1 MPMPPTSPSP
11 EKNEISVQQGIDV
24 VKQEIEKAQQQGIQP
39 ATFVKL
45 GDFALGAIK
54 DKSLYPIF
62 TKALV
67 DNKIA
72 DQKDFKPGIDYQ
84 MLSHFAMLGKVAG
97 QMGGMQ

>member
-1 MPMPPTSPSP
+1 MPMPPTSPPP
-11 EKNEISVQQGIDV
+11 EKNEISVQQGIAV

>member
-1 MPMPPTSPSP
+1 MPMPPTSPPP
-11 EKNEISVQQGIDV
+11 EKNQVSAQQGIAV